1 MREILVRLVVALL
14 VPALVLY
21 GCANMRTLA
30 NNPQALSEQI
40 EVGDIV
46 EVKTRSGHQHR
57 FEVVEVD
64 GSGLAS
70 SDLRLEYRELES
82 VQVER
87 TQNEKAAWYLGLAL
101 AAVLF
106 AVIIASGG
114 LPGDFSFRGS
124 SGGGSGGATVAVD

>member
-14 VPALVLY
+14 VPALALY
-21 GCANMRTLA
+21 GCANMRTLP
-30 NNPQALSEQI
+30 NDPKVLSRQI
-40 EVGDIV
+40 EVGDVV
-46 EVKTRSGHQHR
+46 EVQTRSGHQHR

-70 SDLRLEYRELES
+70 SDLRLEYRELQN
-82 VQVER
+82 VQIQR
-87 TQNEKAAWYLGLAL
+87 TEKEKAAWYLGLAL

-114 LPGDFSFRGS
+114 LPGNYSFRGS
-124 SGGGSGGATVAVD
+124 SGGGSSGGTVTAH